1 MRKKPIGGLISGPI
15 TTLSW
20 RPQQLNG
27 LSCLG
32 MRFLVFV
39 SMSSYFED
47 YVKTKLRIGWAIN
60 NLVTN
65 KEIDEEIQ

>member
-1 MRKKPIGGLISGPI
+1 MRKKPIGGPISDPI

-20 RPQQLNG
+20 RPQKLND

-39 SMSSYFED
+39 SMAYYFED
-47 YVKTKLRIGWAIN
+47 NVKTKLRITWAIN
-60 NLVTN
+60 NLMAK